1 MDNRFPKNKFPDRRF
16 GVIEVALVFGEVKN
30 SKPIINHRDYINSF
44 LKNHSVFESSN
55 FSWVSLAYRLGI
67 KNDLKVKFGR
77 ISKAYGD
84 LPIAL
89 ELDME
94 ILMWADQHNLDL
106 LYDIYMI
113 AGLEALLQ
121 VAKKYKL
128 PTEALLEER
137 KKFGT
142 IPNTI
147 EECKAYVSSAKKP

>member
-16 GVIEVALVFGEVKN
+16 NAIDIALVFGSIKN
-30 SKPIINHRDYINSF
+30 SKITCEPIDYLNSF
-44 LKNHSVFESSN
+44 MKEQKILDKCQFYYVALVCN
-55 FSWVSLAYRLGI
+55 LGI
-67 KNDLKVKFGR
+67 KNELKVKFGR

-84 LPIAL
+84 LPIEV